1 MEVRQFTKRPLTV
14 DAFQFDAAHA
24 EILTAG
30 ESCQFEIGG
39 AKLKRIEGLSSTRY
53 AVWNPGRASS
63 SEPWQDV
70 KHGDY
75 VIIAPTG
82 CRYPVQ
88 ADQFER
94 NYAEAVQGSPVRE
107 VA

>member
-14 DAFQFDAAHA
+14 GAFQFDADMAA
-24 EILTAG
+24 VLTSGQPDPCEFMIG
-30 ESCQFEIGG
+30 E
-39 AKLKRIEGLSSTRY
+39 AKLRRAGGLYATRY
-53 AVWNPGRASS
+53 AVWNPGRIASGH
-63 SEPWQDV
+63 PWQDV

-82 CRYPVQ
+82 CRYPVL

-94 NYAEAVQGSPVRE
+94 NCAEAVHE
-107 VA
+107 M